1 MTVISEL
8 LFSQT
13 RAYLYLVRHI
23 AKYSSILRDRIHS
36 TETCV
41 GILFELGHLSDNFLS
56 LHKFAVGNVRFPCSQ
71 KCKLNNWHR
80 LNARDKHVKG
90 YDNGVAPQVLQLA
103 SENDSDIGMMERVGQ
118 RRPIQDSSG

>member
-13 RAYLYLVRHI
+13 KAYLYLVRHI
-23 AKYSSILRDRIHS
+23 AKYSSILRDWIHS

-41 GILFELGHLSDNFLS
+41 GILFELGHLTDDFRS

-71 KCKLNNWHR
+71 KRKLNN
-80 LNARDKHVKG
+80 
-90 YDNGVAPQVLQLA
+90 
-103 SENDSDIGMMERVGQ
+103 
-118 RRPIQDSSG
+118 